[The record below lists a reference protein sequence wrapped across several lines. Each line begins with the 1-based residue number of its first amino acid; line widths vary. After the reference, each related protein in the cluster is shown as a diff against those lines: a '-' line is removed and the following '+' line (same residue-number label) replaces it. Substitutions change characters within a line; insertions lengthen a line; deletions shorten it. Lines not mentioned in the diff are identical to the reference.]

1 MDFAPPA
8 SQPASLG
15 LAPLIDVVLLLLIF
29 YIVTTSFTEP
39 RLPLDL
45 ASADSGVVSDL
56 SELVIEID
64 DRGGVAIDGQEANAR
79 EVEDRLD
86 RAGSRDDEVEI
97 RADREAKHGQV
108 MEVLDQA
115 RESGVTRVGLT
126 VSGGSGGSQE

>member
-1 MDFAPPA
+1 MHFSSPA
-8 SQPASLG
+8 AQPASLG

-45 ASADSGVVSDL
+45 ASADSGVVSDV